1 MTILRAAIT
10 NLSMSAGPLD
20 DLQQRVHEFARATE
34 APEESFLMRRFSPDD
49 RDQVQSIIDGLT
61 LSLISYCYHRH
72 PRGENVHEVMEK
84 LDSVDPDSDEAR
96 ELESRADDAA
106 ALQIP
111 FIVTLNR
118 MVEQYHDLRR
128 HLEDRLNEK

>member
-1 MTILRAAIT
+1 
-10 NLSMSAGPLD
+10 MSTS
-20 DLQQRVHEFARATE
+20 DLQRRVSDFARLTE
-34 APEESFLMRRFSPDD
+34 APEDSFLVKRFPLDD

-84 LDSVDPDSDEAR
+84 LDQVEPSSDEAR
-96 ELESRADDAA
+96 DLERRADDAA

-111 FIVTLNR
+111 FIVTVNKL
-118 MVEQYHDLRR
+118 VEEYYDLRR
-128 HLEDRLNEK
+128 QLENCLQKQN